1 MCCFGVLLSQSA
13 SAQTDAFE
21 SGKLS
26 VRFSPQHLL
35 FKGIHVDVE
44 KSLHAG
50 SRHSII
56 LSPHFYA
63 GTTRTLDAFTKR
75 GDEQEGE
82 VKGYGAE
89 VLHRVYSSE
98 TPHEGVYFAYGVN
111 YHFFD
116 VGFVRHGWVQQKDD
130 FGLEVYKYREKP
142 FSEKI
147 NRWGATAMMGV
158 QRPFLMDPM
167 LVDLYIGFGYTNS
180 TISSDYGAIRYAVNA
195 YDFGYSGVRI
205 VGGLKLGLSF

>member
-1 MCCFGVLLSQSA
+1 MLLFQSA
-13 SAQTDAFE
+13 SAQTDAIQL
-21 SGKLS
+21 GRLS

-44 KSLHAG
+44 KSLDAG
-50 SRHSII
+50 SRRSIVF
-56 LSPHFYA
+56 SPRFYA
-63 GTTRTLDAFTKR
+63 GSTRILGAFTQR

-98 TPHEGVYFAYGVN
+98 TPHDGVYFAYGVN
-111 YHFFD
+111 YHYFD
-116 VGFVRHGWVQQKDD
+116 VGFVRHGWLQQKDD
-130 FGLEVYKYREKP
+130 FGLEVYKYREKH

-147 NRWGATAMMGV
+147 NRWEGTATMGV

-195 YDFGYSGVRI
+195 YDIGYSGVRV